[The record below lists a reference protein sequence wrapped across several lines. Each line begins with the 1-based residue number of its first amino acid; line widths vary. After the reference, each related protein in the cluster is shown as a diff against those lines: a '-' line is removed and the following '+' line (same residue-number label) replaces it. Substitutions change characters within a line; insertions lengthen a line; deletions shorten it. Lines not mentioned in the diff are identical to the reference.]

1 MHHSLG
7 TDFSVRPLDTLPA
20 HRDGST
26 TMHRSIKRLDQAVRY
41 ASPWISVGLALALL
55 VVWLRPDASL
65 PQVPSAGDAARQ
77 LPANIHQTAPPP
89 SPAPVTVALTPA
101 TAGHE
106 ATSYAA
112 AVSVAAPA
120 VVGISTQSLVRGR
133 EIPSGLPE
141 EFIHLV
147 PETAQRVQ
155 GAGSGVIIDT
165 RGYVVTNQHVIA
177 NANEVTVQ
185 LADGRSTRA
194 RIVGSDPDTDLAV
207 LKIPLQP
214 LPTIK
219 LGRSDRLRVG
229 DVVLAIGNPLAMGQ
243 TVTQGIVSATGR
255 GQLGLAMFENYVQT
269 DAAINP
275 GNSGGAL
282 VDASGRLV
290 AINTAVLS
298 RQSGTEGIGFAIPM
312 NLVRGVVAELIDNGR
327 VARGWLGAGMH
338 DVEAIIPSGGKP
350 AAGDITR
357 NAAGAPRLRGVA
369 VAGVWPG
376 SPAAAAGL
384 GMRDLVLRLD
394 GHRVVDVRDLVSRL
408 AQRRP
413 GSKARLDGYRY
424 DTSGLKPFAVTVTL
438 GERPQDAQE
447 LVGNYPG
454 LVPG

>member
-1 MHHSLG
+1 
-7 TDFSVRPLDTLPA
+7 
-20 HRDGST
+20 
-26 TMHRSIKRLDQAVRY
+26 MHRSMKRLDQAVRY
-41 ASPWISVGLALALL
+41 VSPWISVGLALALL

-65 PQVPSAGDAARQ
+65 TQAPVPAEAIPTTATNHDSPATLPSAAPVAA
-77 LPANIHQTAPPP
+77 A
-89 SPAPVTVALTPA
+89 SMPAPA
-101 TAGHE
+101 TSWRGAS
-106 ATSYAA
+106 SYAA
-112 AVSVAAPA
+112 AVSAASPA

-133 EIPSGLPE
+133 EVPSGLPE

-185 LADGRSTRA
+185 LADGRSARA
-194 RIVGSDPDTDLAV
+194 RVVGSDPDTDLAV
-207 LKIPLQP
+207 LKIALQP
-214 LPTIK
+214 LPAIE
-219 LGRSDRLRVG
+219 LGRSDRLQVG

-290 AINTAVLS
+290 AINTAVLR
-298 RQSGTEGIGFAIPM
+298 RQDGTEGIGFAIPM

-327 VARGWLGAGMH
+327 VARGWLGVGLH
-338 DVEAIIPSGGKP
+338 DVEAIIPGGGKP
-350 AAGDITR
+350 ATGDIVR
-357 NAAGAPRLRGVA
+357 NAAGVPRLRGVA
-369 VAGVWPG
+369 VAGVLPS
-376 SPAAAAGL
+376 SPAEAAGL
-384 GMRDLVLRLD
+384 GTRDLVLRLD
-394 GHRVVDVRDLVSRL
+394 GHRVVDARDLVSRL

-424 DTSGLKPFAVTVTL
+424 DPTGLRPFTVVVTL

-447 LVGNYPG
+447 LAVRYPG

>member
-1 MHHSLG
+1 M
-7 TDFSVRPLDTLPA
+7 
-20 HRDGST
+20 
-26 TMHRSIKRLDQAVRY
+26 KRLDQAVRY

-55 VVWLRPDASL
+55 VVWLRPNASL
-65 PQVPSAGDAARQ
+65 TQAPSPVDAAQQ
-77 LPANIHQTAPPP
+77 LPTNVTSAASAPPP
-89 SPAPVTVALTPA
+89 APIAPVPTLSPATEWHGAPSYA
-101 TAGHE
+101 TA
-106 ATSYAA
+106 
-112 AVSVAAPA
+112 VSAAAPA
-120 VVGISTQSLVRGR
+120 VVGISTQSVVRGR
-133 EIPSGLPE
+133 EVPSGLPE
-141 EFIHLV
+141 EFIHLL

-155 GAGSGVIIDT
+155 GAGSGVIIDA

-185 LADGRSTRA
+185 LADGRSARA

-207 LKIPLQP
+207 LKIALQP
-214 LPTIK
+214 LPVIK
-219 LGRSDRLRVG
+219 LGRSDRLQVG

-298 RQSGTEGIGFAIPM
+298 RQNGTEGIGFAIPM

-327 VARGWLGAGMH
+327 VARGWLGAGLH
-338 DVEAIIPSGGKP
+338 DVEAIIPRGGKP
-350 AAGDITR
+350 AAEDIVR

-369 VAGVWPG
+369 VEGVWPS

-384 GMRDLVLRLD
+384 GIRDLVLRLD
-394 GHRVVDVRDLVSRL
+394 GHRVVDARDLVSRL

-424 DTSGLKPFAVTVTL
+424 DPAGLRPFAVVVTL

-447 LVGNYPG
+447 LAMRYPG

>member
-1 MHHSLG
+1 
-7 TDFSVRPLDTLPA
+7 
-20 HRDGST
+20 
-26 TMHRSIKRLDQAVRY
+26 MHRSLKRLDQAVRY
-41 ASPWISVGLALALL
+41 ASPWISIGLALALL
-55 VVWLRPDASL
+55 VVWLRPDASRTQ
-65 PQVPSAGDAARQ
+65 PPS
-77 LPANIHQTAPPP
+77 PADTAQQPATNSNTPAPTP
-89 SPAPVTVALTPA
+89 SPAPVATALTLAPA
-101 TAGHE
+101 PERRGAS
-106 ATSYAA
+106 SYAA
-112 AVSVAAPA
+112 AVSAAAPA
-120 VVGISTQSLVRGR
+120 VVGVSTQSLVRGR
-133 EIPSGLPE
+133 DVPSGLPE

-185 LADGRSTRA
+185 LADGRSARA
-194 RIVGSDPDTDLAV
+194 RVVGSDPDTDLAV
-207 LKIPLQP
+207 LKIALQP
-214 LPTIK
+214 LPTIE
-219 LGRSDRLRVG
+219 LGRSDRLQVG

-290 AINTAVLS
+290 AINTAVLR
-298 RQSGTEGIGFAIPM
+298 RQDGTEGIGFAIPM

-327 VARGWLGAGMH
+327 VARGWLGVGLH

-350 AAGDITR
+350 AAGDIVR

-369 VAGVWPG
+369 IAGVLPG
-376 SPAAAAGL
+376 SPAATAGL
-384 GMRDLVLRLD
+384 GTRDLVLRLD
-394 GHRVVDVRDLVSRL
+394 GHRVVDARDLISRL

-424 DTSGLKPFAVTVTL
+424 EPTGFRPFAVVVTL

-447 LVGNYPG
+447 LAVRYPG

>member
-1 MHHSLG
+1 M
-7 TDFSVRPLDTLPA
+7 
-20 HRDGST
+20 
-26 TMHRSIKRLDQAVRY
+26 KRLDQAVRY

-55 VVWLRPDASL
+55 VAWLRPDASL
-65 PQVPSAGDAARQ
+65 TPAASPLDATPRPSNAVNPVAS
-77 LPANIHQTAPPP
+77 PPP
-89 SPAPVTVALTPA
+89 IAPLAAMPTVAPA
-101 TAGHE
+101 TAWSG
-106 ATSYAA
+106 ASSYAA
-112 AVSVAAPA
+112 AVSAAAPA
-120 VVGISTQSLVRGR
+120 VVGISTQTLVRGR
-133 EIPSGLPE
+133 EVPSGLPE

-155 GAGSGVIIDT
+155 GAGSGVIIDS

-185 LADGRSTRA
+185 LADGRAARA
-194 RIVGSDPDTDLAV
+194 RVIGSDPDTDLAV
-207 LKIPLQP
+207 LKIALQP
-214 LPTIK
+214 LPAIA
-219 LGRSDRLRVG
+219 LGRSDRLQVG

-298 RQSGTEGIGFAIPM
+298 RQNGTEGIGFAIPM

-327 VARGWLGAGMH
+327 VARGWLGAGLH
-338 DVEAIIPSGGKP
+338 DVEAVIPSGGKP
-350 AAGDITR
+350 ATADIVR
-357 NAAGAPRLRGVA
+357 NPAGAPRLRGVA
-369 VAGVWPG
+369 IAGVLPS
-376 SPAAAAGL
+376 SPAEAAGL
-384 GMRDLVLRLD
+384 STRDLVLRLD
-394 GHRVVDVRDLVSRL
+394 GHRVVDARDLVSRL

-424 DTSGLKPFAVTVTL
+424 DPAGLRPFAIVVIL

-447 LVGNYPG
+447 LAVRYPG

>member
-1 MHHSLG
+1 M
-7 TDFSVRPLDTLPA
+7 
-20 HRDGST
+20 
-26 TMHRSIKRLDQAVRY
+26 KRLDQAVRY
-41 ASPWISVGLALALL
+41 ASPWISLGLALALL
-55 VVWLRPDASL
+55 VVWLRPDASRTRT
-65 PQVPSAGDAARQ
+65 PS
-77 LPANIHQTAPPP
+77 PANTAQQPATNDNTPAPTP
-89 SPAPVTVALTPA
+89 SPAPVATTSALAPVPEWRGA
-101 TAGHE
+101 S
-106 ATSYAA
+106 SYAA
-112 AVSVAAPA
+112 AVSAAAPA

-133 EIPSGLPE
+133 DVPSGLPE

-155 GAGSGVIIDT
+155 GAGSGVIIDV

-185 LADGRSTRA
+185 LADGRSARA

-207 LKIPLQP
+207 LKIALQP
-214 LPTIK
+214 LPAIE

-269 DAAINP
+269 DAAINL

-282 VDASGRLV
+282 VDARGRLV
-290 AINTAVLS
+290 AINTAVLR
-298 RQSGTEGIGFAIPM
+298 RQDGTEGIGFAIPM

-327 VARGWLGAGMH
+327 VARGWLGAGLH
-338 DVEAIIPSGGKP
+338 DVEAVIPSGGKP
-350 AAGDITR
+350 AVEDIMR

-369 VAGVWPG
+369 VAGVLPG

-384 GMRDLVLRLD
+384 GQRDLVLRLD
-394 GHRVVDVRDLVSRL
+394 GHRVVDARDLISRL

-424 DTSGLKPFAVTVTL
+424 APTGFRPFAIVVTL

-447 LVGNYPG
+447 LAVRYPG

>member
-1 MHHSLG
+1 
-7 TDFSVRPLDTLPA
+7 
-20 HRDGST
+20 
-26 TMHRSIKRLDQAVRY
+26 MHRSLKRLDQAVRY

-55 VVWLRPDASL
+55 VVWLRPDASRTQ
-65 PQVPSAGDAARQ
+65 PPS
-77 LPANIHQTAPPP
+77 PADTAQPPATNSNTPAPTP
-89 SPAPVTVALTPA
+89 SPAPVATALTLAPA
-101 TAGHE
+101 PERRGAS
-106 ATSYAA
+106 SYAA
-112 AVSVAAPA
+112 AVSAAAPA

-133 EIPSGLPE
+133 DVPSGLPE

-185 LADGRSTRA
+185 LADGRSARA
-194 RIVGSDPDTDLAV
+194 RVVGSDPDTDLAV
-207 LKIPLQP
+207 LKIALQP
-214 LPTIK
+214 LPAIE
-219 LGRSDRLRVG
+219 LGRSDRLQVG

-290 AINTAVLS
+290 AINTAVLR
-298 RQSGTEGIGFAIPM
+298 RQDGTEGIGFAIPM

-327 VARGWLGAGMH
+327 VARGWLGVGLH

-350 AAGDITR
+350 AAGDIVR

-369 VAGVWPG
+369 IAGVLPG
-376 SPAAAAGL
+376 SPAATAGL
-384 GMRDLVLRLD
+384 GTRDLVLRLD
-394 GHRVVDVRDLVSRL
+394 GHRVVDARDLISRL

-424 DTSGLKPFAVTVTL
+424 EPTGFRPFAVVVTL

-447 LVGNYPG
+447 LAVRYPG

>member
-1 MHHSLG
+1 
-7 TDFSVRPLDTLPA
+7 
-20 HRDGST
+20 
-26 TMHRSIKRLDQAVRY
+26 MHRSLKRLDQAVRY
-41 ASPWISVGLALALL
+41 ASPWISIGLALALL
-55 VVWLRPDASL
+55 VVWLRPDASRTQ
-65 PQVPSAGDAARQ
+65 PPS
-77 LPANIHQTAPPP
+77 PADTAQQPATNSNTPAPTP
-89 SPAPVTVALTPA
+89 SPAPVATALTLAPTPERRGA
-101 TAGHE
+101 S
-106 ATSYAA
+106 SYAA
-112 AVSVAAPA
+112 AVSAAAPA

-133 EIPSGLPE
+133 DVPSGLPE

-185 LADGRSTRA
+185 LADGRSARA
-194 RIVGSDPDTDLAV
+194 RVVGSDPDTDLAV
-207 LKIPLQP
+207 LKIALQP
-214 LPTIK
+214 LPAIE
-219 LGRSDRLRVG
+219 LGRSDRLQVG

-290 AINTAVLS
+290 AINTAVLR
-298 RQSGTEGIGFAIPM
+298 RQDGTEGIGFAIPM

-327 VARGWLGAGMH
+327 VARGWLGVGLH

-350 AAGDITR
+350 AAGDIVR
-357 NAAGAPRLRGVA
+357 NAAGAARLRGVA
-369 VAGVWPG
+369 VAGVLPG
-376 SPAAAAGL
+376 SPAATAGL
-384 GMRDLVLRLD
+384 GIRDLVLRLD
-394 GHRVVDVRDLVSRL
+394 GHRVVDARDLISRL

-424 DTSGLKPFAVTVTL
+424 EPTGLRPFAVVVTL

-447 LVGNYPG
+447 LAVRYPG

>member
-1 MHHSLG
+1 
-7 TDFSVRPLDTLPA
+7 
-20 HRDGST
+20 
-26 TMHRSIKRLDQAVRY
+26 MHRSIKRLDQAVRY

-55 VVWLRPDASL
+55 VVWLRSGTTLTQA
-65 PQVPSAGDAARQ
+65 PSPVHAAQQ
-77 LPANIHQTAPPP
+77 LPANGNQTSPPP
-89 SPAPVTVALTPA
+89 TPATVAATPALTPA
-101 TAGHE
+101 TERHE
-106 ATSYAA
+106 AASYAA

-120 VVGISTQSLVRGR
+120 VVGISTQSVVRGR
-133 EIPSGLPE
+133 EVPSGLPE
-141 EFIHLV
+141 EFIHLM

-155 GAGSGVIIDT
+155 GAGSGVIIDA

-185 LADGRSTRA
+185 LADGRSARA

-214 LPTIK
+214 LPTIE

-327 VARGWLGAGMH
+327 VARGWLGAGLH

-394 GHRVVDVRDLVSRL
+394 GHRVVDARDLVSRL

-413 GSKARLDGYRY
+413 GSKARLEGYRY
-424 DTSGLKPFAVTVTL
+424 DINGLKPFAVTVTL

>member
-1 MHHSLG
+1 
-7 TDFSVRPLDTLPA
+7 
-20 HRDGST
+20 
-26 TMHRSIKRLDQAVRY
+26 MHRSLKRLDQAVRY

-55 VVWLRPDASL
+55 VVWLRPDASRTQ
-65 PQVPSAGDAARQ
+65 PPS
-77 LPANIHQTAPPP
+77 PADTAQQPATNSNTPAPTP
-89 SPAPVTVALTPA
+89 SPAPVATALTLAPA
-101 TAGHE
+101 PERRGAS
-106 ATSYAA
+106 SYAA
-112 AVSVAAPA
+112 AVSAAAPA
-120 VVGISTQSLVRGR
+120 VVGVSTQSLVRGR
-133 EIPSGLPE
+133 DVPSGLPE

-185 LADGRSTRA
+185 LADGRSARA
-194 RIVGSDPDTDLAV
+194 RVVGSDPDTDLAV
-207 LKIPLQP
+207 LKIALQP
-214 LPTIK
+214 LPAIE
-219 LGRSDRLRVG
+219 LGRSDRLQVG

-290 AINTAVLS
+290 AINTAVLR
-298 RQSGTEGIGFAIPM
+298 RQDGTEGIGFAIPM

-327 VARGWLGAGMH
+327 VARGWLGVGLH

-350 AAGDITR
+350 AAGDIVR

-369 VAGVWPG
+369 IAGVLPG
-376 SPAAAAGL
+376 SPAATAGL
-384 GMRDLVLRLD
+384 GTRDLVLRLD
-394 GHRVVDVRDLVSRL
+394 GHRVVDARDLISRL

-424 DTSGLKPFAVTVTL
+424 EPTGFRPFAVVVTL

-447 LVGNYPG
+447 LAVRYPG

>member
-1 MHHSLG
+1 M
-7 TDFSVRPLDTLPA
+7 
-20 HRDGST
+20 
-26 TMHRSIKRLDQAVRY
+26 KRLDQAVRY

-65 PQVPSAGDAARQ
+65 TQAPSPPVD
-77 LPANIHQTAPPP
+77 PAQQSPTNVTPPASTPPP
-89 SPAPVTVALTPA
+89 APLTAVPTLAPA
-101 TAGHE
+101 TVWHGAS
-106 ATSYAA
+106 SYAA
-112 AVSVAAPA
+112 AVSAAAPA
-120 VVGISTQSLVRGR
+120 VVGISTQSVVRRR
-133 EIPSGLPE
+133 EVPSGLPE
-141 EFIHLV
+141 EFIHLL

-155 GAGSGVIIDT
+155 GAGSGVIIDA

-185 LADGRSTRA
+185 LADGRSARA

-207 LKIPLQP
+207 LKIALQP
-214 LPTIK
+214 LPVIN
-219 LGRSDRLRVG
+219 LGRSDRLQVG

-298 RQSGTEGIGFAIPM
+298 RQNGTEGIGFAIPM

-327 VARGWLGAGMH
+327 VARGWLGAGLH

-350 AAGDITR
+350 ATEDIVR

-369 VAGVWPG
+369 IEGVWPG

-384 GMRDLVLRLD
+384 GIRDLVLRLD
-394 GHRVVDVRDLVSRL
+394 GHRVVDARDLVSRL

-424 DTSGLKPFAVTVTL
+424 DPGGLRPFAVIVTL

-447 LVGNYPG
+447 LAVRYPG

>member
-1 MHHSLG
+1 
-7 TDFSVRPLDTLPA
+7 
-20 HRDGST
+20 
-26 TMHRSIKRLDQAVRY
+26 MHRSLKRLDQAVRY
-41 ASPWISVGLALALL
+41 ASPWISIGLALALL
-55 VVWLRPDASL
+55 VVWLRPDASRTQ
-65 PQVPSAGDAARQ
+65 PPS
-77 LPANIHQTAPPP
+77 PADTAQQPATNSNTPAPTP
-89 SPAPVTVALTPA
+89 SPAPVATALTLAPA
-101 TAGHE
+101 PERRGAS
-106 ATSYAA
+106 SYAA
-112 AVSVAAPA
+112 AVSAAAPA

-133 EIPSGLPE
+133 DVPSGLPE

-177 NANEVTVQ
+177 NANE
-185 LADGRSTRA
+185 LADGRSARA
-194 RIVGSDPDTDLAV
+194 RVVGSDPDTDLAV
-207 LKIPLQP
+207 LKIALQP
-214 LPTIK
+214 LPAIE
-219 LGRSDRLRVG
+219 LGRSDRLQVG

-290 AINTAVLS
+290 AINTAVLR
-298 RQSGTEGIGFAIPM
+298 RQDGTEGIGFAIPM

-327 VARGWLGAGMH
+327 VARGWLGAGLH

-350 AAGDITR
+350 AAGDIVR

-369 VAGVWPG
+369 VAGVLPG
-376 SPAAAAGL
+376 SPAATAGL
-384 GMRDLVLRLD
+384 GIRDLVLRLD
-394 GHRVVDVRDLVSRL
+394 GHRVVDARDLISRL

-424 DTSGLKPFAVTVTL
+424 EPTGLRPFAVIVTL

-447 LVGNYPG
+447 LAVRYPG

>member
-1 MHHSLG
+1 
-7 TDFSVRPLDTLPA
+7 
-20 HRDGST
+20 
-26 TMHRSIKRLDQAVRY
+26 MHRSLKRLDQAVRY

-55 VVWLRPDASL
+55 VVWLRPDASRTQ
-65 PQVPSAGDAARQ
+65 PPS
-77 LPANIHQTAPPP
+77 PADTAQQPATNSNTPAPTP
-89 SPAPVTVALTPA
+89 SPAPVATALTLAPA
-101 TAGHE
+101 PERRGAS
-106 ATSYAA
+106 SYAA
-112 AVSVAAPA
+112 AVSAAAPA
-120 VVGISTQSLVRGR
+120 VVGVSTQSLVRGR
-133 EIPSGLPE
+133 DVPSGLPE

-185 LADGRSTRA
+185 LADGRSARA
-194 RIVGSDPDTDLAV
+194 RVVGSDPDTDLAV
-207 LKIPLQP
+207 LKIALQP
-214 LPTIK
+214 LPAIE
-219 LGRSDRLRVG
+219 LGRSDRLQVG

-290 AINTAVLS
+290 AINTAVLR
-298 RQSGTEGIGFAIPM
+298 RQDGTEGIGFAIPM

-327 VARGWLGAGMH
+327 VARGWLGVGLH

-350 AAGDITR
+350 AAGDIVR

-369 VAGVWPG
+369 IAGVLPG
-376 SPAAAAGL
+376 SPAATAGL
-384 GMRDLVLRLD
+384 GTRDLVLRLD
-394 GHRVVDVRDLVSRL
+394 GHRVVDARDLISRL

-424 DTSGLKPFAVTVTL
+424 EPTGLRPFAVVVTL

-447 LVGNYPG
+447 LAVRYPG

>member
-1 MHHSLG
+1 
-7 TDFSVRPLDTLPA
+7 
-20 HRDGST
+20 
-26 TMHRSIKRLDQAVRY
+26 MHRSLKRLDQAVRY
-41 ASPWISVGLALALL
+41 ASPWISIGLALALL
-55 VVWLRPDASL
+55 VVWLRPDASRTQ
-65 PQVPSAGDAARQ
+65 PPS
-77 LPANIHQTAPPP
+77 PADTAQQPATNSNTPAPTP
-89 SPAPVTVALTPA
+89 SPAPVATALTLAPTPERRGA
-101 TAGHE
+101 S
-106 ATSYAA
+106 SYAA
-112 AVSVAAPA
+112 AVSAAAPA

-133 EIPSGLPE
+133 DVPSGLPE

-185 LADGRSTRA
+185 LADGRSARA
-194 RIVGSDPDTDLAV
+194 RVVGSDPDTDLAV
-207 LKIPLQP
+207 LKIALQP
-214 LPTIK
+214 LPAIE
-219 LGRSDRLRVG
+219 LGRSDRLQVG

-290 AINTAVLS
+290 AINTAVLR
-298 RQSGTEGIGFAIPM
+298 RQDGTEGIGFAIPM

-327 VARGWLGAGMH
+327 VARGWLGAGLH

-350 AAGDITR
+350 AAGDIVR
-357 NAAGAPRLRGVA
+357 NAAGAARLRGVA
-369 VAGVWPG
+369 VAGVLPG
-376 SPAAAAGL
+376 SPAATAGL
-384 GMRDLVLRLD
+384 GIRDLVLRLD
-394 GHRVVDVRDLVSRL
+394 GHRVVDARDLISRL

-424 DTSGLKPFAVTVTL
+424 EPTGLRPFAVVVTL

-447 LVGNYPG
+447 LAVRYPG

>member
-1 MHHSLG
+1 MHHSIG
-7 TDFSVRPLDTLPA
+7 TEFRAYPLDTLPA
-20 HRDGST
+20 RRDGSS
-26 TMHRSIKRLDQAVRY
+26 TMHRFMKRLDQAVRY
-41 ASPWISVGLALALL
+41 VSPWISVGLALALL
-55 VVWLRPDASL
+55 LVWLRPDASL
-65 PQVPSAGDAARQ
+65 TQAPVPTAAVPTAATIDNVPAT
-77 LPANIHQTAPPP
+77 LPSTAPVAAA
-89 SPAPVTVALTPA
+89 SMPAPT
-101 TAGHE
+101 TAWRG
-106 ATSYAA
+106 ASSYAA
-112 AVSVAAPA
+112 AVSAASPA

-133 EIPSGLPE
+133 EVPSGLPE

-185 LADGRSTRA
+185 LADGRSAHA
-194 RIVGSDPDTDLAV
+194 RVVGSDPDTDLAV
-207 LKIPLQP
+207 LKIALQP
-214 LPTIK
+214 LPAIE
-219 LGRSDRLRVG
+219 LGRSDRLQVG

-290 AINTAVLS
+290 AINTAVLR
-298 RQSGTEGIGFAIPM
+298 RQDGTEGIGFAIPM

-327 VARGWLGAGMH
+327 VARGWLGAGLH

-350 AAGDITR
+350 AAGDIVR

-369 VAGVWPG
+369 VAGVLPN

-384 GMRDLVLRLD
+384 GTRDLVLRLD
-394 GHRVVDVRDLVSRL
+394 GHRVVDARDLVSRL

-413 GSKARLDGYRY
+413 GAKARLDGYRY
-424 DTSGLKPFAVTVTL
+424 DPAGLRPFTVVVTL
-438 GERPQDAQE
+438 GERPQDA
-447 LVGNYPG
+447 
-454 LVPG
+454 

>member
-1 MHHSLG
+1 
-7 TDFSVRPLDTLPA
+7 
-20 HRDGST
+20 
-26 TMHRSIKRLDQAVRY
+26 MHRSLKRLDQAVRY
-41 ASPWISVGLALALL
+41 ASPWISIGLALALL
-55 VVWLRPDASL
+55 VVWLRPDASRTQ
-65 PQVPSAGDAARQ
+65 PPS
-77 LPANIHQTAPPP
+77 PADTAQQPATNSNTPAPTP
-89 SPAPVTVALTPA
+89 SPAPVATALTLAPA
-101 TAGHE
+101 PERRGAS
-106 ATSYAA
+106 SYAA
-112 AVSVAAPA
+112 AVSAAAPA
-120 VVGISTQSLVRGR
+120 VVGVSTQSLVRGR
-133 EIPSGLPE
+133 DVPSGLPE

-185 LADGRSTRA
+185 LADGRSARA
-194 RIVGSDPDTDLAV
+194 RVVGSDPDTDLAV
-207 LKIPLQP
+207 LKIALQP
-214 LPTIK
+214 LPAIE
-219 LGRSDRLRVG
+219 LGRSDRLQVG

-290 AINTAVLS
+290 AINTAVLR
-298 RQSGTEGIGFAIPM
+298 RQDGTEGIGFAIPM

-327 VARGWLGAGMH
+327 VARGWLGVGLH

-350 AAGDITR
+350 AAGDIVR

-369 VAGVWPG
+369 IAGVLPG
-376 SPAAAAGL
+376 SPAATAGL
-384 GMRDLVLRLD
+384 GTRDLVLRLD
-394 GHRVVDVRDLVSRL
+394 GHRVVDARDLISRL

-424 DTSGLKPFAVTVTL
+424 EPTGFRPFAVVVTL

-447 LVGNYPG
+447 LAVRYPG

>member
-1 MHHSLG
+1 
-7 TDFSVRPLDTLPA
+7 
-20 HRDGST
+20 
-26 TMHRSIKRLDQAVRY
+26 MHRSMKRLDQAVRY
-41 ASPWISVGLALALL
+41 ASPWISLGLALALL
-55 VVWLRPDASL
+55 VVWLRPDAS
-65 PQVPSAGDAARQ
+65 R
-77 LPANIHQTAPPP
+77 TRTP
-89 SPAPVTVALTPA
+89 SPANTAQQPA
-101 TAGHE
+101 TNGNTPTPTPSQAPV
-106 ATSYAA
+106 ATTKALAPEPEWRGASSYAA
-112 AVSVAAPA
+112 AVSAAAPA

-133 EIPSGLPE
+133 DVPSGLPE

-155 GAGSGVIIDT
+155 GAGSGVIIDV

-185 LADGRSTRA
+185 LADGRSARA

-207 LKIPLQP
+207 LKIALQP
-214 LPTIK
+214 LPAIE

-269 DAAINP
+269 DAAINL

-282 VDASGRLV
+282 VDARGRLV
-290 AINTAVLS
+290 AINTAVLR
-298 RQSGTEGIGFAIPM
+298 RQDGTEGIGFAIPM

-327 VARGWLGAGMH
+327 VARGWLGAGLH
-338 DVEAIIPSGGKP
+338 DVEAVIPSGGKP
-350 AAGDITR
+350 AVEDIMR

-369 VAGVWPG
+369 VAGVLPG

-384 GMRDLVLRLD
+384 GQRDLVLRLD
-394 GHRVVDVRDLVSRL
+394 GHRVVDARDLISRL

-424 DTSGLKPFAVTVTL
+424 APTGFRPFAIVVTL

-447 LVGNYPG
+447 LAVRYPG

>member
-1 MHHSLG
+1 
-7 TDFSVRPLDTLPA
+7 
-20 HRDGST
+20 
-26 TMHRSIKRLDQAVRY
+26 MHRSLKRLDQAVRY

-55 VVWLRPDASL
+55 VVWLRPDASRTQ
-65 PQVPSAGDAARQ
+65 PPS
-77 LPANIHQTAPPP
+77 PADTAQQPATNSNTPAPTP
-89 SPAPVTVALTPA
+89 SPAPVATALTLAPA
-101 TAGHE
+101 PERRGAS
-106 ATSYAA
+106 SYAA
-112 AVSVAAPA
+112 AVSAAAPA
-120 VVGISTQSLVRGR
+120 VVGVSTQSLVRGR
-133 EIPSGLPE
+133 DVPSGLPE

-185 LADGRSTRA
+185 LADGRSARA
-194 RIVGSDPDTDLAV
+194 RVVGSDPDTDLAV
-207 LKIPLQP
+207 LKIALQP
-214 LPTIK
+214 LPAIE
-219 LGRSDRLRVG
+219 LGRSDRLQVG

-290 AINTAVLS
+290 AINTAVLR
-298 RQSGTEGIGFAIPM
+298 RQDGTEGIGFAIPM

-327 VARGWLGAGMH
+327 VARGWLGVGLH

-350 AAGDITR
+350 AAGDIVR

-369 VAGVWPG
+369 VAGVLPG
-376 SPAAAAGL
+376 SPAATAGL
-384 GMRDLVLRLD
+384 GIRDLVLRLD
-394 GHRVVDVRDLVSRL
+394 GHRVVDARDLISRL

-424 DTSGLKPFAVTVTL
+424 EPTGLRPFAVVVTL

-447 LVGNYPG
+447 LAVRYPG

>member
-1 MHHSLG
+1 
-7 TDFSVRPLDTLPA
+7 
-20 HRDGST
+20 
-26 TMHRSIKRLDQAVRY
+26 MHRSLKRLDQAVRY
-41 ASPWISVGLALALL
+41 ASPWISIGLALALL
-55 VVWLRPDASL
+55 VVWLRPDASRTQ
-65 PQVPSAGDAARQ
+65 PPS
-77 LPANIHQTAPPP
+77 PADTAQPPATNSNTPAPTP
-89 SPAPVTVALTPA
+89 SPAPVATALTLAPA
-101 TAGHE
+101 PERRGAS
-106 ATSYAA
+106 SYAA
-112 AVSVAAPA
+112 AVSAAAPA
-120 VVGISTQSLVRGR
+120 VVGVSTQSLVRGR
-133 EIPSGLPE
+133 DVPSGLPE

-185 LADGRSTRA
+185 LADGRSARA
-194 RIVGSDPDTDLAV
+194 RVVGSDPDTDLAV
-207 LKIPLQP
+207 LKIALQP
-214 LPTIK
+214 LPAIE
-219 LGRSDRLRVG
+219 LGRSDRLQVG

-290 AINTAVLS
+290 AINTAVLR
-298 RQSGTEGIGFAIPM
+298 RQDGTEGIGFAIPM

-327 VARGWLGAGMH
+327 VARGWLGVGLH

-350 AAGDITR
+350 AAGDIVR

-369 VAGVWPG
+369 IAGVLPG
-376 SPAAAAGL
+376 SPAATAGL
-384 GMRDLVLRLD
+384 GTRDLVLRLD
-394 GHRVVDVRDLVSRL
+394 GHRVVDARDLISRL

-424 DTSGLKPFAVTVTL
+424 EPTGFRPFAVVVTL

-447 LVGNYPG
+447 LAVRYPG

>member
-1 MHHSLG
+1 M
-7 TDFSVRPLDTLPA
+7 
-20 HRDGST
+20 
-26 TMHRSIKRLDQAVRY
+26 KRLDQAVRY
-41 ASPWISVGLALALL
+41 ASPWISLGLALALL
-55 VVWLRPDASL
+55 VVWLRPDASRTRT
-65 PQVPSAGDAARQ
+65 PS
-77 LPANIHQTAPPP
+77 PATTAQQPATNGNTPAPTP
-89 SPAPVTVALTPA
+89 SPAPAATTPA
-101 TAGHE
+101 LAPVPEWRG
-106 ATSYAA
+106 AASYAA
-112 AVSVAAPA
+112 AVSAAAPA

-133 EIPSGLPE
+133 DVPSGLPE

-155 GAGSGVIIDT
+155 GAGSGVIIDV

-185 LADGRSTRA
+185 LADGRSARA

-207 LKIPLQP
+207 LKIALQP
-214 LPTIK
+214 LPAIE

-269 DAAINP
+269 DAAINL

-282 VDASGRLV
+282 VDARGRLV
-290 AINTAVLS
+290 AINTAVLR
-298 RQSGTEGIGFAIPM
+298 RQDGTEGIGFAIPM

-327 VARGWLGAGMH
+327 VARGWLGAGLH
-338 DVEAIIPSGGKP
+338 DVEAVIPSGGKP
-350 AAGDITR
+350 AVEDIMR

-369 VAGVWPG
+369 VAGVLPG

-384 GMRDLVLRLD
+384 GQRDLVLRLD
-394 GHRVVDVRDLVSRL
+394 GHRVVDARDLISRL

-424 DTSGLKPFAVTVTL
+424 APTGFRPFAIVVTL

-447 LVGNYPG
+447 LAVRYPG

>member
-1 MHHSLG
+1 M
-7 TDFSVRPLDTLPA
+7 
-20 HRDGST
+20 
-26 TMHRSIKRLDQAVRY
+26 KRLDQAVRY

-65 PQVPSAGDAARQ
+65 TQAPSPVDAAQ
-77 LPANIHQTAPPP
+77 QSPTNVTPPASTPPP
-89 SPAPVTVALTPA
+89 APLAAVPTLAPA
-101 TAGHE
+101 TAWHG
-106 ATSYAA
+106 ASSYAA
-112 AVSVAAPA
+112 AVSAAAPA
-120 VVGISTQSLVRGR
+120 VVGISTQSVLRGR
-133 EIPSGLPE
+133 EVPSGLPE
-141 EFIHLV
+141 EFIHLL

-155 GAGSGVIIDT
+155 GAGSGVIIDA

-185 LADGRSTRA
+185 LADGRSARA

-207 LKIPLQP
+207 LKIALQP
-214 LPTIK
+214 LPVIN
-219 LGRSDRLRVG
+219 LGRSDRLQVG

-298 RQSGTEGIGFAIPM
+298 RQNGTEGIGFAIPM

-327 VARGWLGAGMH
+327 VARGWLGAGLH

-350 AAGDITR
+350 AKEDIVR

-369 VAGVWPG
+369 IEGVWPG

-384 GMRDLVLRLD
+384 GIRDLVLRLD
-394 GHRVVDVRDLVSRL
+394 GHRVVDARDLVSRL

-424 DTSGLKPFAVTVTL
+424 DPGGLRPFAVIVTL

-447 LVGNYPG
+447 LAVRYPG

>member
-1 MHHSLG
+1 
-7 TDFSVRPLDTLPA
+7 
-20 HRDGST
+20 
-26 TMHRSIKRLDQAVRY
+26 MHRSLKRLDQAVRY
-41 ASPWISVGLALALL
+41 ASPWISIGLALALL
-55 VVWLRPDASL
+55 VVWLRPDASRTQ
-65 PQVPSAGDAARQ
+65 PPS
-77 LPANIHQTAPPP
+77 PADTAQQPATHGNTPAPTP
-89 SPAPVTVALTPA
+89 SPAPVATALTLVPTPERRGA
-101 TAGHE
+101 S
-106 ATSYAA
+106 SYAA
-112 AVSVAAPA
+112 AVSAAAPA

-133 EIPSGLPE
+133 DVPSGLPE

-185 LADGRSTRA
+185 LADGRSARA
-194 RIVGSDPDTDLAV
+194 RVVGSDPDTDLAV
-207 LKIPLQP
+207 LKIALQP
-214 LPTIK
+214 LPAIE
-219 LGRSDRLRVG
+219 LGRSDRLQVG

-290 AINTAVLS
+290 AINTAVLR
-298 RQSGTEGIGFAIPM
+298 RQDGTEGIGFAIPM

-327 VARGWLGAGMH
+327 VARGWLGVGLH

-350 AAGDITR
+350 AAGDIVR

-369 VAGVWPG
+369 IAGVLPG
-376 SPAAAAGL
+376 SPAATAGL
-384 GMRDLVLRLD
+384 GTRDLVLRLD
-394 GHRVVDVRDLVSRL
+394 GHRVVDARDLISRL

-424 DTSGLKPFAVTVTL
+424 EPTGLRPFAVVVTL

-447 LVGNYPG
+447 LAVRYPG

>member
-1 MHHSLG
+1 
-7 TDFSVRPLDTLPA
+7 
-20 HRDGST
+20 
-26 TMHRSIKRLDQAVRY
+26 MHRSMKRLDQAVRY
-41 ASPWISVGLALALL
+41 ASPWISLGLALALL
-55 VVWLRPDASL
+55 VVWLRPDASRTRT
-65 PQVPSAGDAARQ
+65 PS
-77 LPANIHQTAPPP
+77 PANTAQQPATNGNTPTPTP
-89 SPAPVTVALTPA
+89 SPAPVATTPA
-101 TAGHE
+101 LAPVPEWRG
-106 ATSYAA
+106 ASSYAA
-112 AVSVAAPA
+112 AVSAAAPA

-133 EIPSGLPE
+133 DVPSGLPE

-155 GAGSGVIIDT
+155 GAGSGVIIDV

-185 LADGRSTRA
+185 LADGRSARA

-207 LKIPLQP
+207 LKIALQP
-214 LPTIK
+214 LPAIE

-282 VDASGRLV
+282 VDARGRLV
-290 AINTAVLS
+290 AINTAVLR
-298 RQSGTEGIGFAIPM
+298 RQDGTEGIGFAIPM

-327 VARGWLGAGMH
+327 VARGWLGAGLH
-338 DVEAIIPSGGKP
+338 DVEAVIPSGGKP
-350 AAGDITR
+350 AVEDIMR

-369 VAGVWPG
+369 VAGVLPG

-384 GMRDLVLRLD
+384 GQRDLVLRLD
-394 GHRVVDVRDLVSRL
+394 GHRVVDARDLISRL

-424 DTSGLKPFAVTVTL
+424 APTGFRPFAIVVTL

-447 LVGNYPG
+447 LAVRYPG

>member
-1 MHHSLG
+1 
-7 TDFSVRPLDTLPA
+7 
-20 HRDGST
+20 
-26 TMHRSIKRLDQAVRY
+26 MHRSLKRLDQAVRY
-41 ASPWISVGLALALL
+41 ASPWISIGLALALL
-55 VVWLRPDASL
+55 VVWLRPDASRTQ
-65 PQVPSAGDAARQ
+65 PPS
-77 LPANIHQTAPPP
+77 PADTAQQPATNSNTPAPTP
-89 SPAPVTVALTPA
+89 SPAPVATALTLAPTPERRGA
-101 TAGHE
+101 S
-106 ATSYAA
+106 SYAA
-112 AVSVAAPA
+112 AVSAAAPA

-133 EIPSGLPE
+133 DVPSGLPE

-185 LADGRSTRA
+185 LADGRSARA
-194 RIVGSDPDTDLAV
+194 RVVGSDPDTDLAV
-207 LKIPLQP
+207 LKIALQP
-214 LPTIK
+214 LPAIE
-219 LGRSDRLRVG
+219 LGRSDRLQVG

-290 AINTAVLS
+290 AINTAVLR
-298 RQSGTEGIGFAIPM
+298 RQDGTEGIGFAIPM

-327 VARGWLGAGMH
+327 VARGWLGAGLH

-350 AAGDITR
+350 AAGDIVR

-369 VAGVWPG
+369 VAGVLPG
-376 SPAAAAGL
+376 SPAATAGL
-384 GMRDLVLRLD
+384 GIRDLVLRLD
-394 GHRVVDVRDLVSRL
+394 GHRVVDARDLISRL

-424 DTSGLKPFAVTVTL
+424 EPTGLRPFAVVVTL

-447 LVGNYPG
+447 LAVRYPG

>member
-1 MHHSLG
+1 
-7 TDFSVRPLDTLPA
+7 
-20 HRDGST
+20 
-26 TMHRSIKRLDQAVRY
+26 MHRSLKRLDQAVRY

-55 VVWLRPDASL
+55 VVWLRPDASRTQ
-65 PQVPSAGDAARQ
+65 PPS
-77 LPANIHQTAPPP
+77 PADTAQQPATNSNTPAPTP
-89 SPAPVTVALTPA
+89 SPAPVATALTLAPA
-101 TAGHE
+101 PERRGAS
-106 ATSYAA
+106 SYAA
-112 AVSVAAPA
+112 AVSAAAPA
-120 VVGISTQSLVRGR
+120 VVGVSTQSLVRGR
-133 EIPSGLPE
+133 DVPSGLPE

-185 LADGRSTRA
+185 LADGRSARA
-194 RIVGSDPDTDLAV
+194 RVVGSDPDTDLAV
-207 LKIPLQP
+207 LKIALQP
-214 LPTIK
+214 LPAIE
-219 LGRSDRLRVG
+219 LGRSDRLQVG

-290 AINTAVLS
+290 AINTAVLR
-298 RQSGTEGIGFAIPM
+298 RQDGTEGIGFAIPM

-327 VARGWLGAGMH
+327 VARGWLGVGLH

-350 AAGDITR
+350 AAGDIVR

-369 VAGVWPG
+369 VAGVLPG
-376 SPAAAAGL
+376 SPAATAGL
-384 GMRDLVLRLD
+384 GTRDLVLRLD
-394 GHRVVDVRDLVSRL
+394 GHRVVDARDLISRL

-424 DTSGLKPFAVTVTL
+424 EPTGFRPFAVVVTL

-447 LVGNYPG
+447 LAVRYPG

>member
-1 MHHSLG
+1 
-7 TDFSVRPLDTLPA
+7 
-20 HRDGST
+20 
-26 TMHRSIKRLDQAVRY
+26 MHRSLKRLDQAVRY

-55 VVWLRPDASL
+55 VVWLRPDASRTQ
-65 PQVPSAGDAARQ
+65 PPS
-77 LPANIHQTAPPP
+77 PADTAQQPATNSNTPAPTP
-89 SPAPVTVALTPA
+89 SPAPVATALTLAPTPERRGA
-101 TAGHE
+101 S
-106 ATSYAA
+106 SYAA
-112 AVSVAAPA
+112 AVSAAAPA
-120 VVGISTQSLVRGR
+120 VVGVSTQSLVRGR
-133 EIPSGLPE
+133 DVPSGLPE

-185 LADGRSTRA
+185 LADGRSARA
-194 RIVGSDPDTDLAV
+194 RVIGSDPDTDLAV
-207 LKIPLQP
+207 LKIALQP
-214 LPTIK
+214 LPAIE
-219 LGRSDRLRVG
+219 LGRSDRLQVG

-290 AINTAVLS
+290 AINTAVLR
-298 RQSGTEGIGFAIPM
+298 RQDGTEGIGFAIPM

-327 VARGWLGAGMH
+327 VARGWLGVGLH

-350 AAGDITR
+350 AAGDIVR

-369 VAGVWPG
+369 IAGVLPG
-376 SPAAAAGL
+376 SPAATAGL
-384 GMRDLVLRLD
+384 GTRDLVLRLD
-394 GHRVVDVRDLVSRL
+394 GHRVVDARDLISRL

-424 DTSGLKPFAVTVTL
+424 EPTGFRPFAVVVTL

-447 LVGNYPG
+447 LAVRYPG

>member
-1 MHHSLG
+1 
-7 TDFSVRPLDTLPA
+7 
-20 HRDGST
+20 
-26 TMHRSIKRLDQAVRY
+26 MHRSLKRLDQAVRY

-55 VVWLRPDASL
+55 VVWLRPDASRTQ
-65 PQVPSAGDAARQ
+65 PPS
-77 LPANIHQTAPPP
+77 PADTAQQPATNSNTPAPTP
-89 SPAPVTVALTPA
+89 SPAPVATALTLAPTPERRGA
-101 TAGHE
+101 S
-106 ATSYAA
+106 SYAA
-112 AVSVAAPA
+112 AVSAAAPA
-120 VVGISTQSLVRGR
+120 VVGVSTQSLVRGR
-133 EIPSGLPE
+133 DVPSGLPE

-185 LADGRSTRA
+185 LADGRSARA
-194 RIVGSDPDTDLAV
+194 RVVGSDPDTDLAV
-207 LKIPLQP
+207 LKIALQP
-214 LPTIK
+214 LPAIE
-219 LGRSDRLRVG
+219 LGRSDRLQVG

-290 AINTAVLS
+290 AINTAVLR
-298 RQSGTEGIGFAIPM
+298 RQDGTEGIGFAIPM

-327 VARGWLGAGMH
+327 VARGWLGVGLH

-350 AAGDITR
+350 AAGDIVR

-369 VAGVWPG
+369 IAGVLPG
-376 SPAAAAGL
+376 SPAATAGL
-384 GMRDLVLRLD
+384 GTRDLVLRLD
-394 GHRVVDVRDLVSRL
+394 GHRVVDARDLISRL

-424 DTSGLKPFAVTVTL
+424 EPTGFRPFAVVVTL

-447 LVGNYPG
+447 LAVRYPG

>member
-1 MHHSLG
+1 
-7 TDFSVRPLDTLPA
+7 
-20 HRDGST
+20 
-26 TMHRSIKRLDQAVRY
+26 MHRSMKRLEQAVRY

-55 VVWLRPDASL
+55 VVWLRPDASHM
-65 PQVPSAGDAARQ
+65 QTSS
-77 LPANIHQTAPPP
+77 PANAAQPPATTGNTPAPTP
-89 SPAPVTVALTPA
+89 SPAPIVVVPTLSPA
-101 TAGHE
+101 TEWHGAS
-106 ATSYAA
+106 SYAA
-112 AVSVAAPA
+112 AVSAAAPA

-133 EIPSGLPE
+133 DVPSGLPE

-155 GAGSGVIIDT
+155 GAGSGVIIDE

-185 LADGRSTRA
+185 LADGRSARA

-207 LKIPLQP
+207 LKIA
-214 LPTIK
+214 LPSLPAIE

-282 VDASGRLV
+282 VDAKGRLV
-290 AINTAVLS
+290 AINTAVLR
-298 RQSGTEGIGFAIPM
+298 RQDGTEGIGFAIPM

-327 VARGWLGAGMH
+327 VARGWLGAGLH
-338 DVEAIIPSGGKP
+338 DVEAVIPSGGKP
-350 AAGDITR
+350 ALGDLMR
-357 NAAGAPRLRGVA
+357 NTAGAPRLRGVA
-369 VAGVWPG
+369 VAGVLPG

-384 GMRDLVLRLD
+384 GQRDLVLRLD
-394 GHRVVDVRDLVSRL
+394 GHRVVDARDLISRL

-424 DTSGLKPFAVTVTL
+424 DPTGFRPFAVVVTL

-447 LVGNYPG
+447 LAVRYPG